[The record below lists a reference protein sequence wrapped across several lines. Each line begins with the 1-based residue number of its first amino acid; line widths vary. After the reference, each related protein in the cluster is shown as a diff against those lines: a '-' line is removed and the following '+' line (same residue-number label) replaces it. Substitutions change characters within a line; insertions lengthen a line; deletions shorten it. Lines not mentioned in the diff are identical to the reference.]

1 MEGIAGNRQIA
12 QLQRICDRQHIPYTP
27 AGIKRLVTL
36 GNGDLRFAAAAL
48 QAVVLSAGAVT
59 SETVERSAIGSRD
72 QTAGIQDFWRLLF
85 LCSREHGRFIEGV
98 SSQIGSGAIVSSVPQ
113 LFRHFYDI
121 DADFAADGVME
132 YLPQLP
138 VPDPTLQRLVAA
150 TAALAEYARILD
162 VSKRRWD
169 SRGSFT

>member
-12 QLQRICDRQHIPYTP
+12 QLERICDLQHIPHSS
-27 AGIKRLVTL
+27 AGIKWLVRR

-48 QAVVLSAGAVT
+48 QAVVLSAGAIT
-59 SETVERSAIGSRD
+59 SETVDRSAIGFRD
-72 QTAGIQDFWRLLF
+72 QTAGIHDYWRLLF
-85 LCSREHGRFIEGV
+85 LCSREHGRFIAGV
-98 SSQIGSGAIVSSVPQ
+98 SSQIGSGAIVSSIPE

-132 YLPQLP
+132 LLPQLP
-138 VPDPTLQRLVAA
+138 IPDPTLQRLVVA
-150 TAALAEYARILD
+150 TAALADYARILD
-162 VSKRRWD
+162 YSKRTWD

>member
-1 MEGIAGNRQIA
+1 
-12 QLQRICDRQHIPYTP
+12 
-27 AGIKRLVTL
+27 
-36 GNGDLRFAAAAL
+36 
-48 QAVVLSAGAVT
+48 
-59 SETVERSAIGSRD
+59 
-72 QTAGIQDFWRLLF
+72 
-85 LCSREHGRFIEGV
+85 
-98 SSQIGSGAIVSSVPQ
+98 
-113 LFRHFYDI
+113 
-121 DADFAADGVME
+121 ME